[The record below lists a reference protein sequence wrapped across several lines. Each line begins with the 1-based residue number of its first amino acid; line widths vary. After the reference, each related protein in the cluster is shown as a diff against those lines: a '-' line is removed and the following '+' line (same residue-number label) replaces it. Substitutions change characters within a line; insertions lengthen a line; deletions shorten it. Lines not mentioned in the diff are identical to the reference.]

1 MKLLSRGLSYGVLFG
16 SIIAVLTSVLLVI
29 VYTNKTLHSI
39 ENNLPNTLF
48 TELNSLS
55 LALEDISGVVS
66 AARIATVTKDPTHI
80 AELRSDIEIA
90 HLRIIDLRDTYVTN
104 NLINAS
110 AFHAI
115 VAPAIADL
123 QIWVSE
129 GVSGFGPE
137 SSITLNIITDRITE
151 AFQKAT
157 VQKHQ
162 SQDQAQIILDSQR
175 KRLETFQ
182 RSVNTLFVLT
192 LVLAFI
198 LSFLLVRQLVVKN
211 KKILSKEK
219 IQQQHDLL
227 ESLLKHLPLGIA
239 VWGKDKNILS
249 LNASFIEITGYD
261 QTDMPNLNKWPELA
275 YPDPVYRQKVRKH
288 WQNVGKSGARCEYQ
302 VTCKNGTVKD
312 IEFQA
317 GFLPDS
323 RVINTLD
330 DVSERNKNEKALQES
345 RRTEARAKKME
356 SLGLLAGGVAHD
368 LNNIL
373 SGIVSYPEL
382 ILFDLPEN
390 HKMRRPIEIMRES
403 GLRASAI
410 VQDLLTVARGVA
422 IEKEPMN
429 INAVIKDYLHS
440 PDFQLVQQF
449 HPDVTIE
456 NQLSEDLV
464 NIMGSWVHI
473 RKILMNLVSNAFE
486 AIDHSGC
493 VTIST
498 SNLKID
504 VPLRGSCEIEEG
516 DYVTLSVSD
525 QGKGISEEDL
535 EKIFEPFYSKKVI
548 GRSGTGLGLSV
559 VWNVVLDHCGH
570 INVTSSTEGT
580 QFTIFF
586 PITDRMEMRS
596 QATTDL
602 YKFKGKGEYILV
614 VDDVSTQ
621 RFITS
626 SIVEKL
632 GYRVESVASGE
643 AAVEYLAHQPV
654 DLVLL
659 DMIMHPG
666 INGRQTY
673 ERIIEM
679 YPGQKAIIISG
690 FAEDEDVKETLRLGA
705 GSFLKKPLVIHELAM
720 AIQSELSSDRD
731 SPQKLSGEI

>member
-1 MKLLSRGLSYGVLFG
+1 MKLLSRGLSYGTLLG
-16 SIIAVLTSVLLVI
+16 SIIAVLTSILLVI

-55 LALEDISGVVS
+55 LALEDVSGVVS
-66 AARIATVTKDPTHI
+66 AARIAAVTKDPTNI
-80 AELRSDIEIA
+80 AELRSNIEIA
-90 HLRIIDLRDTYVTN
+90 HLRILDLRDTYVAN
-104 NLINAS
+104 NLVNAS

-123 QIWVSE
+123 QIWIKE
-129 GVSGFGPE
+129 GISGFAPE

-151 AFQKAT
+151 AFQKAM
-157 VQKHQ
+157 VLKHQ
-162 SQDQAQIILDSQR
+162 SQDQAQKILDSQR

-182 RSVNTLFVLT
+182 FSINTLFVLT
-192 LVLAFI
+192 LVLTFTLI
-198 LSFLLVRQLVVKN
+198 FLLVHQLVVKN
-211 KKILSKEK
+211 KQILSKDK

-239 VWGKDKNILS
+239 VWGKNKNILS
-249 LNASFIEITGYD
+249 LNASFTEITGYD
-261 QTDMPNLNKWPELA
+261 QTDMPNLKKWPLLA
-275 YPDPVYRQKVRKH
+275 YPDPVYRQNVKKH
-288 WQNVGKSGARCEYQ
+288 WKMAGKSGSRCEYR

-312 IEFQA
+312 IEFKA
-317 GFLPDS
+317 AFLPDS
-323 RVINTLD
+323 RVINTLT
-330 DVSERNKNEKALQES
+330 DVSERNKNEKALRES

-382 ILFDLPEN
+382 ILFDLPED
-390 HKMRRPIEIMRES
+390 HKLRKPIETIRES

-422 IEKEPMN
+422 VEKEPMN
-429 INAVIKDYLHS
+429 INTVIQDYLNS
-440 PDFQLVQQF
+440 PDFRLVQQF
-449 HPDVTIE
+449 HPGVTLK
-456 NQLSEDLV
+456 NQLAGDLV
-464 NIMGSWVHI
+464 NIMGSRVHI

-498 SNLKID
+498 SNITIN
-504 VPLRGSCEIEEG
+504 VPLRGASDIEEG
-516 DYVTLSVSD
+516 EYVTLSVSD

-535 EKIFEPFYSKKVI
+535 EKIFEPFYSKKVM

-559 VWNVVLDHCGH
+559 VWNVVQDHNGH
-570 INVTSSTEGT
+570 IKVKSSRDGT
-580 QFTIFF
+580 QFTLFF
-586 PITDRMEMRS
+586 PSTHQTEPHHQS
-596 QATTDL
+596 TVDL
-602 YKFKGKGEYILV
+602 ARFKGKGESILV

-632 GYRVESVASGE
+632 GYKVESVASGE
-643 AAVEYLAHQPV
+643 AAIEFLVRQPV
-654 DLVLL
+654 DLILL

-666 INGRQTY
+666 ITGRQTY
-673 ERIIEM
+673 EKIIEM

-690 FAEDEDVKETLRLGA
+690 FAENEDVKETLRLGA
-705 GSFLKKPLVIHELAM
+705 GRFLRKPLVIHELAM
-720 AIQSELSSDRD
+720 AIQTELASHRD
-731 SPQKLSGEI
+731 SP